1 MHRAGIEPA
10 QGTYRVSNLRDP
22 QIDPQKTGIQSQE
35 LAQLVAAW
43 SNLTA
48 QLKTS
53 SEKRPSSFSHSTEDL

>member
-35 LAQLVAAW
+35 LAQLVEPYR
-43 SNLTA
+43 SVEDIERKTTQ
-48 QLKTS
+48 QL
-53 SEKRPSSFSHSTEDL
+53 